1 MRAFSWAFSLL
12 VLLEFGCLVTDG
24 HSGLTAQEVPPTT
37 PSLSTSA
44 PQPASPEASRLQV
57 SIGQAE
63 NSPAGAVSPK
73 DTALRIESPN
83 NPVSESAAL
92 PSESPPTS
100 VAPRP
105 DPKTNTAPLTV
116 EAAAFNGV
124 TPGVSHVNDLTR
136 QWGPPKEAVTK
147 GDSVYYLYEIPPFDR
162 IEVHIQNDKVEA
174 IIIRLDKTYP
184 ANLVA
189 EHLELSQFR
198 PVLVSN
204 PQGEV
209 LGQTFPERGVLFSF
223 APAPEPGKS
232 SNLVTEIIL
241 SEVTAEP
248 FILRAETFWQ
258 TEPDSAIRDLEQA
271 LKFDNRAHRAWWLLA
286 RIQKELGSLKEAL
299 ASAQNAVNLDPASLH
314 YRLTLAEIL
323 DEVGQDNLA
332 IQQLEQVVAASDQ
345 RPHIK
350 ARALCNLGNIYQSLP
365 QPDYKKALDYHY
377 EAVKI
382 AQPLRSDVHPAI
394 RVAAKEVLVD
404 AHLGAALDIAWGPWE
419 QKEAVVPRWLERA
432 ANLAQDLVNTEQ
444 QSADKLFRVSTTAL
458 ATSVAMPRVIGPLP
472 WIEALDQAY
481 QRLEAEAS
489 EVRRARLRWNYGVAL
504 YDAVQCFQV
513 LGEQELAQ
521 QYGKKAAEALETGL
535 QGRSPKG
542 SDLYLLGRLY
552 FRLGAV
558 DAIQNKDHKQAVTY
572 FDKAIPLLRQAAGDI
587 PETSIGRLGETFV
600 SMGVSY
606 WETGDR
612 DQAIAL
618 TEEGLQW
625 MEKAVQL
632 GLLANSAL
640 DVPRA
645 NLQTMR
651 QARQRLA
658 ERTSSDT
665 AAAQR

>member
-1 MRAFSWAFSLL
+1 MRAFSWAFSLV
-12 VLLEFGCLVTDG
+12 VLFEFGCLATIG
-24 HSGLTAQEVPPTT
+24 HSGLTAQEVPRTT
-37 PSLSTSA
+37 PSLSATAS
-44 PQPASPEASRLQV
+44 QPAPPEAGRLQISV
-57 SIGQAE
+57 GQAE
-63 NSPAGAVSPK
+63 GGPVHATPPK
-73 DTALRIESPN
+73 DTALRIEPPS
-83 NPVSESAAL
+83 NPVSESSAL
-92 PSESPPTS
+92 PSEKAPAG

-105 DPKTNTAPLTV
+105 DPRTNVAPVTV
-116 EAAAFNGV
+116 EAAAFNGI
-124 TPGVSHVNDLTR
+124 TPGVSGVNDLTR
-136 QWGPPKEAVTK
+136 QWGPPKSAATK

-162 IEVHIQNDKVEA
+162 IEVHIQKDKVEA

-223 APAPEPGKS
+223 PAAPEPGKS

-241 SEVTAEP
+241 SQVTAEP

-271 LKFDNRAHRAWWLLA
+271 LKLDNKAHRAWWLLA
-286 RIQKELGSLKEAL
+286 RIQKELGHPKEAL
-299 ASAQNAVNLDPASLH
+299 ASAQNAVNLDPTSLH

-345 RPHIK
+345 RPHLK
-350 ARALCNLGNIYQSLP
+350 ARALCTLGNIYQSLP

-419 QKEAVVPRWLERA
+419 QKESVVPRWLERA

-444 QSADKLFRVSTTAL
+444 QSADKLFRVSATAL
-458 ATSVAMPRVIGPLP
+458 ATSVAMPRVISPQP
-472 WIEALDQAY
+472 WIEALDQAF
-481 QRLEAEAS
+481 QKLEAETS
-489 EVRRARLRWNYGVAL
+489 EVRRVRLYWDYGVAL

-513 LGEQELAQ
+513 LGQQELAQ
-521 QYGKKAAEALETGL
+521 QYGRKAADVMETGL
-535 QGRSPKG
+535 QGRPPKG

-572 FDKAIPLLRQAAGDI
+572 FDKATPLLRQAASDI

-618 TEEGLQW
+618 TEEGLRW

-640 DVPRA
+640 EVPRA

-651 QARQRLA
+651 QARQKLA
-658 ERTSSDT
+658 DRATSD
-665 AAAQR
+665 AAATQR